1 MDMKKLIFSAA
12 FAVMLVSGCNTD
24 RTAGVPEYIMFSDTL
39 SVNPVL
45 KDTRSFTVPVVSS
58 VVCDYDRTVGVEI
71 VDKGSTA
78 VEGLNYRLG
87 SNTVVIPAGETR
99 ADVEVF
105 TEYDTFNDTDSLQF
119 SMRLVIPDAVRSSI
133 YGDETKVRMFKVC
146 PFDVSTFSGWCVV
159 TSLFLYNYPGIENT
173 SIQRLIWSY
182 PGEEPGTVV
191 LQNWLFTGYD
201 ITVRFD
207 SSDPSV
213 PVIDIPEDQML
224 SDELSVFGQINADN
238 RILISS
244 SPAMASTFNSCSRSA
259 DIWFYAYLKD
269 FSETV
274 GPVGHFENS
283 VEWVSNAEAE
293 RLVREEGMI
302 KRGGPEE

>member
-1 MDMKKLIFSAA
+1 MKKLIFSAA

-78 VEGLNYRLG
+78 VEGLNYRLA
-87 SNTVVIPAGETR
+87 SNTVVIPAGEAR

-119 SMRLVIPDAVRSSI
+119 SMRLVIPDAVKSSI

-201 ITVRFD
+201 ITIKFD
-207 SSDPSV
+207 TSDPSV
-213 PVIDIPEDQML
+213 PVIDIPEDQIL

-238 RILISS
+238 RIFISS

-259 DIWFYAYLKD
+259 DIWFYAYLKE

-274 GPVGHFENS
+274 GAVGHFENS

-293 RLVREEGMI
+293 RLVREEGMV
-302 KRGGPEE
+302 KRGGPEK